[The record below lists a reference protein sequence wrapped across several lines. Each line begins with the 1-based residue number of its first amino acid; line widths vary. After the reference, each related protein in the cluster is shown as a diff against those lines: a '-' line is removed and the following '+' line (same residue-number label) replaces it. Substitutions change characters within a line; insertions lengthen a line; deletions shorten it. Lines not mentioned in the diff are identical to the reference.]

1 MPQTFIKIA
10 TDCQNVVAIKEASAD
25 LQQGIELIRRVGGR
39 WQVLSGDDSLNLKLY
54 QSGSTGCISVLANA
68 FPNQIAKMYSLI
80 NSGNTKA
87 AEVLDQRLKRLNE
100 LLFLEG
106 NPTGIKALLSLMSLC
121 QKTVRLPHVNASD
134 SLLEQ
139 FSEQLKM
146 PVVTERH
153 KP

>member
-1 MPQTFIKIA
+1 M
-10 TDCQNVVAIKEASAD
+10 AIKEASAD

-68 FPNQIAKMYSLI
+68 FPNQIAKMYSLM

-121 QKTVRLPHVNASD
+121 QKTVRLPLVNASV

-146 PVVTERH
+146 PVVTESH
-153 KP
+153 